1 MDSILQT
8 LLSQLSGD
16 SLGAITDQLG
26 IDEDTAQKAVG
37 LALPLLIGTLNR
49 NSSSADGAQALTN
62 AVTRDHD
69 GSILSDLA
77 SNLMQPKVQEDG
89 LAILGHVL
97 GAKKENIGNSLGKA
111 SGLDSTQVIQLLS
124 MLAPVVL
131 GAIGKAQRQKNLDSQ
146 GVASLLTQE
155 REQASSALPGIAQ
168 LLDMDGDGD
177 VTEEMINIGG
187 TLLSSFLSKKK

>member
-1 MDSILQT
+1 MDTLLQT
-8 LLSQLSGD
+8 LLGQLSGD

-26 IDEDTAQKAVG
+26 IDEGTAQKAVG
-37 LALPLLIGTLNR
+37 LALPLLIGSLNR

-62 AVTRDHD
+62 AVARDHD

-97 GAKKENIGNSLGKA
+97 GAKKENVGNSLGKA
-111 SGLDSTQVIQLLS
+111 SGLDSAQVIQLLS

-131 GAIGKAQRQKNLDSQ
+131 GAIGKAQRQKNLDAQ

-155 REQASSALPGIAQ
+155 REQASSTLPGIAQ

-177 VTEEMINIGG
+177 VTEEMINLGG
-187 TLLSSFLSKKK
+187 SLLSSFLSRKK

>member
-1 MDSILQT
+1 MDSIMQT
-8 LLSQLSGD
+8 LLGQLSGD

-26 IDEDTAQKAVG
+26 IDEGTAQKAVG
-37 LALPLLIGTLNR
+37 LALPLLIGSLNR
-49 NSSSADGAQALTN
+49 NSAKPDGAQALTN
-62 AVTRDHD
+62 AVARDHD
-69 GSILSDLA
+69 GSILNDLA

-97 GAKKENIGNSLGKA
+97 GAKKENVGNSLGQA
-111 SGLDSTQVIQLLS
+111 SGLDSAQVIQLLS

-131 GAIGKAQRQKNLDSQ
+131 GAIGKAQREKKLDAQ
-146 GVASLLTQE
+146 GVASMLTQE
-155 REQASSALPGIAQ
+155 REQADSTLPGIAQ

-177 VTEEMINIGG
+177 VTEEMINLGG